1 MNRAEED
8 LLVISAR
15 AGSEK
20 AFGFLFRYYHKPLL
34 RFACKLGGDP
44 QMAADAVQDAWI
56 RIARTIRRLEDPRAF
71 RSWIYRAVRWR
82 VLDLLR
88 KSRAVSMK
96 WDGELPESAD
106 DGGLVEQIN
115 AVDLHDMM
123 SRLPEVE
130 RQALH
135 LFYLD
140 EMKISEIAAVLE
152 IPSGTVKSRLNRA
165 RGQLRE
171 LYERTTGESHGY

>member
-1 MNRAEED
+1 MNQAEED

-15 AGSEK
+15 AGNEE
-20 AFGFLFRYYHKPLL
+20 AFGFLFRHYHKPLL
-34 RFACKLGGDP
+34 RFACKLGRDE
-44 QMAADAVQDAWI
+44 QLAADAVQDAWI
-56 RIARTIRRLEDPRAF
+56 RIARTIRRLDDPRAF

-88 KSRAVSMK
+88 KSRTVDVTQ
-96 WDGELPESAD
+96 DGELPETAG
-106 DGGLVEQIN
+106 DGGRADQVNVAE
-115 AVDLHDMM
+115 LHGLL
-123 SRLPEVE
+123 SRLPEIE

-152 IPSGTVKSRLNRA
+152 IPPGTVKSRLNRA

-171 LYERTTGESHGY
+171 LYERTTGESHGH

>member
-1 MNRAEED
+1 MNQAEED

-15 AGSEK
+15 AGSEE
-20 AFGFLFRYYHKPLL
+20 AFGFLFRHYHKPLL
-34 RFACKLGGDP
+34 RFACKLGCDE
-44 QMAADAVQDAWI
+44 QVAADAAQDAWL

-88 KSRAVSMK
+88 KSGRVEVTR
-96 WDGELPESAD
+96 DGELPEPAD
-106 DGGLVEQIN
+106 DGRLADQMDAADLRGL
-115 AVDLHDMM
+115 M
-123 SRLPEVE
+123 SRLPDVE

-152 IPSGTVKSRLNRA
+152 IPPGTVKSRLNRA

-171 LYERTTGESHGY
+171 LYERTTGESYGY